1 MKLVVLDPGLDSTA
15 GHHHHLD
22 LVLREQGAARGM
34 DVQLYGYKNMD
45 PLVAEQFDARLV
57 FDMHCYAQVA
67 SVPEMMLIH
76 NRSVSNYT
84 FHRNLCENV
93 GRDFDADDVIVM
105 HTVLGNQLTGLYLWY
120 RDLPEPQPRLCLI
133 LRFPPS
139 FHLSAENHDSAAAL
153 DRQAL
158 ALWRQFPQDRVR
170 IACDNQG
177 LGRYYGALTGLDIPD
192 LPIPI
197 RYPAARPRGTAHRD
211 QRPHFVYL
219 GEGRWEKGIHLLVEA
234 LRVLPDLRQS
244 VRFTIQCGRP
254 EMLADTLPGWEQDL
268 PEVDFLARNLSEGDY
283 LSLLSDADAVM
294 VPYQTAIYDVR
305 TSHVFLEAVGAD
317 KPVLITAGTWMD
329 MELDRLGHTGVLA
342 HDFSTVG
349 IGAALVDL
357 ADGWRALAAEAPAA
371 GERCR
376 ARHNPKAFF
385 ESLLDLFSPGL

>member
-15 GHHHHLD
+15 GHHYHLD

-34 DVQLYGYKNMD
+34 DVLVYGYKGMD
-45 PLVAEQFDARLV
+45 PLVSEQFDARLV

-67 SVPEMMLIH
+67 TVPEMMLIH
-76 NRSVSNYT
+76 NRSVSNYS
-84 FHRNLCENV
+84 FHRNLCEEV
-93 GRDFDADDVIVM
+93 GQDFDADDVIVM

-120 RDLPEPQPRLCLI
+120 RDLPEPRPRLCLI

-158 ALWRQFPQDRVR
+158 ALWRKFPEDRVR
-170 IACDNQG
+170 IVCDNQG

-197 RYPAARPRGTAHRD
+197 RYPQTRPRASARRD
-211 QRPHFVYL
+211 PRPHFVYL
-219 GEGRWEKGIHLLVEA
+219 GEGRWEKGIQLLVEA
-234 LRVLPDLRQS
+234 LKGLPGLRRD

-268 PEVDFLARNLSEGDY
+268 PDVDFLARNLSEGDY
-283 LSLLSDADAVM
+283 LSLLADADAVV
-294 VPYQTAIYDVR
+294 VPYHPAIYDVR

-317 KPVLITAGTWMD
+317 KPVLITSGTWMD
-329 MELDRLGHTGVLA
+329 MELDRLGHTAVRA
-342 HDFSTVG
+342 HDFSAIG
-349 IGAALVDL
+349 IGAALVEL
-357 ADGWRALAAEAPAA
+357 AGGWRILAEEAPAA
-371 GERCR
+371 GKRCR
-376 ARHNPKAFF
+376 ALHNPEVFF
-385 ESLLDLFSPGL
+385 QRLLDLFPA

>member
-1 MKLVVLDPGLDSTA
+1 
-15 GHHHHLD
+15 
-22 LVLREQGAARGM
+22 
-34 DVQLYGYKNMD
+34 
-45 PLVAEQFDARLV
+45 
-57 FDMHCYAQVA
+57 
-67 SVPEMMLIH
+67 MMLIH

-93 GRDFDADDVIVM
+93 GQDFDADDIIVM

-120 RDLPEPQPRLCLI
+120 RDLPEPRPRLCLI

-158 ALWRQFPQDRVR
+158 ALWRQFPEDRVR

-197 RYPAARPRGTAHRD
+197 RYPAARPRGTARRD

-234 LRVLPDLRQS
+234 LKALPDLRQS

-254 EMLADTLPGWEQDL
+254 EMLADTLPGWEEDL
-268 PEVDFLARNLSEGDY
+268 PDVDFLARNLTEADY
-283 LSLLSDADAVM
+283 LSLLADADAVM
-294 VPYQTAIYDVR
+294 VPYHPAIYDVR

-329 MELDRLGHTGVLA
+329 MELDRLGHTGVRA

-349 IGAALVDL
+349 IGAALVEL
-357 ADGWRALAAEAPAA
+357 AGGWQALAAEAPAA

-376 ARHNPKAFF
+376 ARHNPEAFF
-385 ESLLDLFSPGL
+385 ENLLDLFSPSTI

>member
-15 GHHHHLD
+15 GHHYHLD

-34 DVQLYGYKNMD
+34 DVQLYGYKDMD

-84 FHRNLCENV
+84 FHRNLCERV
-93 GRDFDADDVIVM
+93 GQDFHADDVIVM
-105 HTVLGNQLTGLYLWY
+105 HTLLGNQLTGLYLWY
-120 RDLPEPQPRLCLI
+120 RDWPEPRPRLCLI

-158 ALWRQFPQDRVR
+158 ALWRQFPEDRVR

-197 RYPAARPRGTAHRD
+197 RYPAARPRGTARRD

-234 LRVLPDLRQS
+234 LKALPDLRRD

-254 EMLADTLPGWEQDL
+254 EMLADTLPGWEEDL
-268 PEVDFLARNLSEGDY
+268 PDVDFLARNLTEADY
-283 LSLLSDADAVM
+283 LEPAGRRRRCHGAV
-294 VPYQTAIYDVR
+294 PPRDLR
-305 TSHVFLEAVGAD
+305 RPDL
-317 KPVLITAGTWMD
+317 P
-329 MELDRLGHTGVLA
+329 RL
-342 HDFSTVG
+342 
-349 IGAALVDL
+349 
-357 ADGWRALAAEAPAA
+357 
-371 GERCR
+371 
-376 ARHNPKAFF
+376 
-385 ESLLDLFSPGL
+385 PGGGGG